1 MSELQQWQ
9 WQAELWMMSDYY
21 TKLRATSWM
30 WWNSHQPVHTMEDV
44 RHNFMH
50 VHGAAEHMTAST
62 SAERE
67 RDDDGEFAGDDLDIA
82 AELKRIAS
90 VALAVSKEII
100 QSANVLQLI
109 LAPFEETLINLEQ
122 TPADILAMPTVHDD
136 FEVRGAQ
143 ALFQVD
149 ELLQEQTPPLPVGAV
164 RRLHAM
170 QVLTQDLVI
179 LACSRHIKQTILRNR
194 NFPPEL
200 LTRLQAAFTVTALA
214 DESLKSRLG
223 NSKHHVWTVDKHRK
237 NHKHRPARSGRG
249 NRRHLNASISD
260 EDSSTATTE
269 TASAAPAGSSPAKF
283 PRPPEI
289 LSPTALKGAARE
301 TSAAAAC
308 SDVNKSCHGNPGLQD
323 TVKHYE
329 NEDGGCFRAPDTFV
343 AVMDSISLETI
354 AAAPIVDTTDKSDS
368 EYFELMLEELLAN
381 HGVYTSDLK
390 CDIMRWQ
397 QQQVSIYS
405 RTFSF

>member
-1 MSELQQWQ
+1 
-9 WQAELWMMSDYY
+9 
-21 TKLRATSWM
+21 
-30 WWNSHQPVHTMEDV
+30 ME
-44 RHNFMH
+44 
-50 VHGAAEHMTAST
+50 
-62 SAERE
+62 
-67 RDDDGEFAGDDLDIA
+67 
-82 AELKRIAS
+82 K
-90 VALAVSKEII
+90 
-100 QSANVLQLI
+100 
-109 LAPFEETLINLEQ
+109 

-136 FEVRGAQ
+136 FEVRLAQ

-194 NFPPEL
+194 SFPPEL

-214 DESLKSRLG
+214 DESLESRLG

-289 LSPTALKGAARE
+289 LSSTAFPVLQERPPPLRLAQMLTKPAMEIPSCRIPSSTTRMRTAGA
-301 TSAAAAC
+301 
-308 SDVNKSCHGNPGLQD
+308 
-323 TVKHYE
+323 
-329 NEDGGCFRAPDTFV
+329 
-343 AVMDSISLETI
+343 
-354 AAAPIVDTTDKSDS
+354 S
-368 EYFELMLEELLAN
+368 EHRIHLLP
-381 HGVYTSDLK
+381 
-390 CDIMRWQ
+390 
-397 QQQVSIYS
+397 
-405 RTFSF
+405 